1 MSKVYGVVSG
11 KVTDVKDP
19 DGMGRVRV
27 RYPWLG
33 GESDGYWAPVATLM
47 AGGNRGSWF
56 MPEVD
61 DDVLVAFD
69 QGDVTHPYIVGFMW
83 NGKDKPPSS
92 DIDTQVRRLKT
103 VSGHTL
109 DFDDR
114 SGKEKIRI
122 KTQGGH
128 QIEMT
133 DAPTPSVTI
142 KTSGGHDIEMKDTPT
157 PTVSVKTSG
166 GQQISLSDLP
176 PSVSV
181 QTTAGQQVI
190 LSDAPPSITVSAPAG
205 MLNITCLQ
213 ATITASAL
221 LNVLAPIAQFAGVV
235 QASAI
240 VAAAYTPAP
249 GNTFGL

>member
-1 MSKVYGVVSG
+1 MSKMYGVVSG
-11 KVTDVKDP
+11 KVTDVQDP
-19 DGMGRVRV
+19 DGQGRVRV
-27 RYPWLG
+27 QYPWLG

-47 AGGNRGSWF
+47 AGANRGSWF
-56 MPEVD
+56 MPEID

-69 QGDVTHPYIVGFMW
+69 QGDVTHPYIVGFLW
-83 NGKDKPPSS
+83 NGQDTPPSS
-92 DIDTQVRRLKT
+92 DIDAKVRRLKT

-114 SGKEKIRI
+114 SGQEKIRL

-128 QIEMT
+128 EIEMT

-142 KTSGGHDIEMKDTPT
+142 KTSGGHNIEMKDTPM
-157 PTVSVKTSG
+157 PTVLVKTSG
-166 GQQISLSDLP
+166 GQQITLDDLP

-190 LSDAPPSITVSAPAG
+190 LSDTPPSITISAPAG
-205 MLNITCLQ
+205 VLNITCLQ
-213 ATITASAL
+213 ATITAASL
-221 LNVLAPIAQFAGVV
+221 LSVQAPVAQFAGVV
-235 QASAI
+235 IASTI
-240 VAAAYTPAP
+240 VASAYTPAP